1 MHLGI
6 IFIYSTYFL
15 ILLMVTLF
23 IPVLY
28 NYIFGIF

>member
-15 ILLMVTLF
+15 ILLTVIIF